1 MSAASAKTSE
11 PSMEEIL
18 ASIRRIIS
26 DDQTTPPQDA
36 QAAATDFDGFDH
48 DVISVSQDAQRE
60 SEPVTMPQSSVDDLF
75 DQLGEEE
82 ELEFQES
89 EPEDELPEE
98 EPHQEMHEAMEEAM
112 EESDGFDELE
122 LESPLAP
129 EPVYTPAPAQMFEA
143 PPARP
148 YVDDRLLSR
157 NTDNSVS
164 NAFSSLAHTI
174 LSQNGRTIDD
184 LVTEMLRPMLKN
196 WLDDNL
202 PTIVERLVRS
212 EIERVAR
219 GGRG

>member
-75 DQLGEEE
+75 DQLGEDE

-98 EPHQEMHEAMEEAM
+98 ESHQEMEEAM